1 MIIAERILQ
10 IRSGAGEVPVP
21 VSIHAPLE
29 ADRCWECRFEIGWPD
44 GRVARIVRAEDGVQA
59 LYLAMQRIALELYGS
74 EHHRT
79 GALRWIEAGQ
89 GYGFP
94 MAKAGYDDLI
104 GEDRIAQV

>member
-10 IRSGAGEVPVP
+10 VRRGATDLAVP

-29 ADRCWECRFEIGWPD
+29 ADRCWECRFEIGWPEAH
-44 GRVARIVRAEDGVQA
+44 VTKIVRGTDGVQA

-94 MAKAGYDDLI
+94 MARAGYDDLI